1 MTAAVCASFRWVVC
15 GSHRADGAEKLA
27 DRALFI
33 LQQAARVIDIVVAA
47 TGRLLYL
54 MAHG

>member
-1 MTAAVCASFRWVVC
+1 LGRLRVASSGR
-15 GSHRADGAEKLA
+15 SEKLA

-54 MAHG
+54 TAHG